1 MKYFFIFQL
10 FFFISLETK
19 AWTPVDVTNDA
30 LTRSVQLHYQGLPL
44 SEPIVYLQDNNSI
57 ASLLLSFDRMVDY
70 DENITYKVELCNKDW
85 TIANVPS
92 MQYLDGFE
100 YEDIIDY
107 EFSYNSFHDYVH
119 YEALVP
125 SEDMNLIASG
135 NYKITAY
142 LDGDPENILF
152 TRGFLVVEQLFQI
165 IPSLGRTFDPAKIR
179 SHQEVDF
186 TLNINQYPI
195 KNAITEIS
203 AVVLQNGNWLHSFQN
218 IKPLFHNEK
227 FLSFDYQNQIV
238 FPAGKE
244 YRALDLRSV
253 KYASDRIRL
262 LTEDE
267 EGFTA
272 FLVKDIDLG
281 NQSYSYRKDIN
292 GKFILDNVDDFAPT
306 LESEYILTHFFF
318 KPTRLDTADVY
329 LVGDFTEWQ
338 QSPKYKMTFLEE
350 ENMYHVAI
358 PIKQGY
364 YNYRYE
370 YKYDNLLDRI
380 NVTEGNSQETE
391 NQYQIIVY
399 YRPFGARHDRIVG
412 YTQVSCCR

>member
-85 TIANVPS
+85 TIANVPP

-195 KNAITEIS
+195 KNSITEIS
-203 AVVLQNGNWLHSFQN
+203 AVVLQNAN
-218 IKPLFHNEK
+218 
-227 FLSFDYQNQIV
+227 
-238 FPAGKE
+238 
-244 YRALDLRSV
+244 
-253 KYASDRIRL
+253 
-262 LTEDE
+262 
-267 EGFTA
+267 
-272 FLVKDIDLG
+272 
-281 NQSYSYRKDIN
+281 
-292 GKFILDNVDDFAPT
+292 
-306 LESEYILTHFFF
+306 
-318 KPTRLDTADVY
+318 
-329 LVGDFTEWQ
+329 
-338 QSPKYKMTFLEE
+338 
-350 ENMYHVAI
+350 
-358 PIKQGY
+358 
-364 YNYRYE
+364 
-370 YKYDNLLDRI
+370 
-380 NVTEGNSQETE
+380 
-391 NQYQIIVY
+391 
-399 YRPFGARHDRIVG
+399 
-412 YTQVSCCR
+412 